1 MFVYMAVVYWTIR
14 GFGAEAQAGFGL
26 GGRVMQAIFLPAM
39 AVAFAAAP
47 VAGQNFGA
55 GLHDRTR
62 KTFSSSAILGSALML
77 ALLVVCQV
85 EAEVMVR
92 FFTRD
97 AAVIAVAAGFLHV
110 ISWNFVATGLIFT
123 CSGMFQALGNTVPS
137 VISSAT
143 RMITFAIPALW
154 LSTRPGFQIRHIWTL
169 SVATV
174 MVQLVVSLL
183 LLRREFRKRL
193 GPGDSPLA
201 PSPVGA

>member
-1 MFVYMAVVYWTIR
+1 
-14 GFGAEAQAGFGL
+14 
-26 GGRVMQAIFLPAM
+26 MQAIFLPAM

-62 KTFSSSAILGSALML
+62 KTFSTAALLGSGLML
-77 ALLVVCQV
+77 ILLVICQV

-97 AAVIAVAAGFLHV
+97 PAVISVAAGFLHV

-154 LSTRPGFQIRHIWTL
+154 LSSRPGFQIRHIWTL

-174 MVQLVVSLL
+174 LLQVIVSLL
-183 LLRREFRKRL
+183 LLRREFRRKLRPSEPAL
-193 GPGDSPLA
+193 T
-201 PSPVGA
+201 PSPVSA

>member
-1 MFVYMAVVYWTIR
+1 MVQRRDHA
-14 GFGAEAQAGFGL
+14 
-26 GGRVMQAIFLPAM
+26 
-39 AVAFAAAP
+39 
-47 VAGQNFGA
+47 FGA

-62 KTFSSSAILGSALML
+62 KTFNAAALIGSGLML

-97 AAVIAVAAGFLHV
+97 AAVISIAAGFLHV
-110 ISWNFVATGLIFT
+110 ISWNFVATGIIFT

-154 LSTRPGFQIRHIWTL
+154 LSTRPGFQIKHIWTL

-174 MVQLVVSLL
+174 LVQVVVSLL
-183 LLRREFRKRL
+183 LLRREFRRKL
-193 GPGDSPLA
+193 GPGQSSLTPA
-201 PSPVGA
+201 PVSA